1 MLDGGALRGGEQGG
15 RMAAITASLVLSATL
30 MVLWGATM
38 LFWMASDK
46 PLVQV
51 TVQIVNPVNHVPPVV
66 RRLYATG

>member
-1 MLDGGALRGGEQGG
+1 
-15 RMAAITASLVLSATL
+15 MAAITASLVLSATL